1 MFEKLLTKISQALD
15 ENSLPYMV
23 IGGQAVLL
31 YGEPRLTR
39 DIDITVGVSIDGLSQ
54 LLDIIEKI
62 DLVPLPENIV
72 SFAEKT
78 FVLPAKDIKT
88 NIRVD
93 FIFSQTSYE
102 KQAMERVNPVNFKN
116 RIVRFASLEDIIIH
130 KVFAGRPR
138 DIEDA
143 KSILVKNTGFDKNY
157 IVKWLEEFDNAM
169 EQSKFTDIFNDLI
182 RNKNL

>member
-1 MFEKLLTKISQALD
+1 
-15 ENSLPYMV
+15 MV

-39 DIDITVGVSIDGLSQ
+39 DIDITVGVSIDELSR
-54 LLDIIEKI
+54 LLDIIKKI
-62 DLVPLPENIV
+62 DLVPLPENII

-78 FVLPAKDIKT
+78 FVLPVKDTKT

-102 KQAMERVNPVNFKN
+102 KQAIKRVNPVNFKN

-138 DIEDA
+138 DIEDV
-143 KSILVKNTGFDKNY
+143 KSILAKNPGFDKNY
-157 IVKWLEEFDNAM
+157 IIKWLKEFDIAM
-169 EQSKFTDIFNDLI
+169 GQSKFTDMFNALI
-182 RNKNL
+182 RDRTL